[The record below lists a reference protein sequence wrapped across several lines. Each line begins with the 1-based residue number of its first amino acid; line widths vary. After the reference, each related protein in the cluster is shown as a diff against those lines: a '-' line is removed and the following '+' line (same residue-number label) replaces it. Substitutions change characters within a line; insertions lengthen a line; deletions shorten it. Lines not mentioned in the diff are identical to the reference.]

1 MKLLNPRGNMIKM
14 NFRTA
19 KSGQNV
25 TNSLSLTDWNA
36 SRSSRRTEVQGRGRV
51 LTEVWTWNVDFSV
64 FPEFKKLIIKI
75 KFGLWE
81 NLQLAKYL
89 CKSIALPPLHESSD
103 TGSCKN
109 HASKGRAGSSLPS
122 SARGGKWD
130 NSQSQGGSP
139 LPLQSVWEA
148 IANCLKRVCLRSVTI
163 WKVCSWGRPESGDSA
178 KAARSSLS
186 PGEYSVLNHT
196 LVTHLLWS
204 SFKILSSLYLWEH
217 NLNHTRLPAHCFCG
231 WHIP

>member
-19 KSGQNV
+19 KSGQNI

-51 LTEVWTWNVDFSV
+51 LTEVWTWNFGFSV

-81 NLQLAKYL
+81 SLQLARYL
-89 CKSIALPPLHESSD
+89 CKSIVMPPLHESSD

-109 HASKGRAGSSLPS
+109 HASRGRAGSSLPS

-139 LPLQSVWEA
+139 LHCSLCEKQLQTALSTCAEDQSPSE
-148 IANCLKRVCLRSVTI
+148 K
-163 WKVCSWGRPESGDSA
+163 SA
-178 KAARSSLS
+178 LEGGQS
-186 PGEYSVLNHT
+186 PGTARRQPDPLFPQES
-196 LVTHLLWS
+196 
-204 SFKILSSLYLWEH
+204 IL
-217 NLNHTRLPAHCFCG
+217 F
-231 WHIP
+231 